1 MEKSYFDGIDLSA
14 DLKAP
19 TLEQADYSQSIDP
32 KKILENPSFL
42 RDLRDYYEE
51 QEGRAIHWSDDQLI
65 DAFYADSTW

>member
-32 KKILENPSFL
+32 KK
-42 RDLRDYYEE
+42 Y
-51 QEGRAIHWSDDQLI
+51 QKIHRK
-65 DAFYADSTW
+65 